1 MGYMIKESW
10 RLHLQDDSLA
20 AKIRCKKKKKIR
32 CIQIIFFFFFKEKRC
47 SQQGDGLGGDP
58 KELFQAEGLVLAKI
72 QRLQTEDMF
81 RN

>member
-1 MGYMIKESW
+1 MIRWLLISG
-10 RLHLQDDSLA
+10 A
-20 AKIRCKKKKKIR
+20 KKKKDHVQPKN
-32 CIQIIFFFFFKEKRC
+32 FFFFFKEKRC